1 MNANLVNANLEKTN
15 LKHTDFNGTKI
26 NGALLCDAELDMD
39 FKLQEW
45 TGEPI
50 LDKDCFGV
58 CGGDMLIVK
67 DACGV
72 CGGNSM
78 PNTGNCDCLGIPNGS
93 AIIDACGVCGGA
105 GDGNDCNNNGI
116 LDLCED
122 YSGDS
127 LINSN
132 KINPEKNILDVVKLV
147 ESIVNQKSLD

>member
-1 MNANLVNANLEKTN
+1 
-15 LKHTDFNGTKI
+15 
-26 NGALLCDAELDMD
+26 
-39 FKLQEW
+39 
-45 TGEPI
+45 
-50 LDKDCFGV
+50 
-58 CGGDMLIVK
+58 
-67 DACGV
+67 
-72 CGGNSM
+72 
-78 PNTGNCDCLGIPNGS
+78 LGIPNGS
-93 AIIDACGVCGGA
+93 AIIDACGVCGGD